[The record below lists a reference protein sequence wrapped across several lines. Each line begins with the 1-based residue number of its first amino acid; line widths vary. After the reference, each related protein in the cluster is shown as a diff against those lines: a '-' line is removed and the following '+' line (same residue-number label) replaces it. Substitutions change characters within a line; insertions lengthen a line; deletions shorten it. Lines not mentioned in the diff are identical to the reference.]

1 MTISFTFFTFLN
13 AWFVALFLAFPFS
26 IEMPE
31 KTQGIDYVA
40 APKKIHWKKLAI
52 IATVIAFLFT
62 LTLAIV
68 IKSGIVPL
76 RNME

>member
-1 MTISFTFFTFLN
+1 MTPLFAFFVFLN
-13 AWFVALFLAFPFS
+13 AWAVSLFLAFPFS

-31 KTQGIDYVA
+31 KQEGMDYVA
-40 APKKIHWKKLAI
+40 APKKIHWKKMAVIATI
-52 IATVIAFLFT
+52 IAAVFT

-68 IKSGIVPL
+68 IKSGIVPV

>member
-1 MTISFTFFTFLN
+1 MSLTFAIFTFLN
-13 AWFVALFLAFPFS
+13 AWAVALFLAFPFS

-31 KTQGIDYVA
+31 KQEGMDYVA
-40 APKKIHWKKLAI
+40 APKKIHWKKMAI
-52 IATVIAFLFT
+52 IATVIAATFT

-68 IKSGIVPL
+68 IKSGIVPV

>member
-1 MTISFTFFTFLN
+1 MTLTFAIFTFIN
-13 AWFVALFLAFPFS
+13 AWAVALFLAFPFS

-31 KTQGIDYVA
+31 KAEGVDYVA
-40 APKKIHWKKLAI
+40 APKKIHWKKLVV
-52 IATVIAFLFT
+52 IATVIAALFT
-62 LTLAIV
+62 LALAIV